1 MSNNKMNRIVVRNL
15 YCFVMNTSIIHYHND
30 IVGTKQKIDNAQI
43 ISEYKLQQQN
53 TEH

>member
-1 MSNNKMNRIVVRNL
+1 MVRNL
-15 YCFVMNTSIIHYHND
+15 YGFVMKTRIICYHND